1 MQINSKNYRNWI
13 IYGVMSCLLLKRQ
26 LLCFHCIPKWFR
38 RWIMIG
44 CKIKSFSI
52 FRTLML
58 ITGVPTQIPQSDGIT
73 GWMEHASFLPFPENF
88 LKILKSPSMIYTLI
102 ACWKPLVFG
111 YSSNWLRI
119 ENTVHRI
126 LFVECR
132 RRLFHPGK
140 VINKWHDCLRITC
153 GEEPRVNALVERQV
167 CVHGLCVIN

>member
-1 MQINSKNYRNWI
+1 MNCLHSK
-13 IYGVMSCLLLKRQ
+13 KQ
-26 LLCFHCIPKWFR
+26 LICFDCTPKWFHC
-38 RWIMIG
+38 WIMIG
-44 CKIKSFSI
+44 WKSRSFSI
-52 FRTLML
+52 IRTLML

-73 GWMEHASFLPFPENF
+73 GWMKHASFLPFPDSF
-88 LKILKSPSMIYTLI
+88 IKILKCPSMIYTLI

-111 YSSNWLRI
+111 YSSNWWRI

-140 VINKWHDCLRITC
+140 VINKWHNCLRITC

-167 CVHGLCVIN
+167 CVYMGCMS